1 MKSNL
6 KKLILYLKEDIVR
19 MVSSAWVRLGSNTC
33 EALHKTIEDKHGLLM
48 KRANCKI
55 LKSKFIAYERL
66 M

>member
-1 MKSNL
+1 
-6 KKLILYLKEDIVR
+6 